1 MLGECC
7 SCVFVFTSRETGE
20 TVVTHLRLNWHSP
33 LVKFYRDH
41 STVVSQKE
49 ALSSSTSGKTGTAV
63 PVQLP
68 ELRVLLQQE
77 NFPHATSTLDKTG
90 GVIPSG
96 SLPLRDRTN
105 SPQQEHLQTAASIK
119 SHEVDKLEH
128 GVKKSPNPVA
138 SSCNVPFSEVWKTVS
153 YCPPTGKNTSKSSPS
168 GRGCYI
174 SKFSPTG
181 NIVALAINHREAMDT
196 RLLFFDPLVETGL
209 SNPAHQPKVGRKL
222 GR

>member
-1 MLGECC
+1 M
-7 SCVFVFTSRETGE
+7 
-20 TVVTHLRLNWHSP
+20 
-33 LVKFYRDH
+33 
-41 STVVSQKE
+41 VSQKD
-49 ALSSSTSGKTGTAV
+49 ALSSSTGEKTGTAV

-68 ELRVLLQQE
+68 DLRVLLQQE
-77 NFPHATSTLDKTG
+77 NSPHATSTFDKTG
-90 GVIPSG
+90 GVIPCG

-105 SPQQEHLQTAASIK
+105 GPQQECLQTAASVK

-128 GVKKSPNPVA
+128 GVKKFPSPVA
-138 SSCNVPFSEVWKTVS
+138 SSCNVPFSAVWKTVS
-153 YCPPTGKNTSKSSPS
+153 YCPLMGESTSKSSPS

-209 SNPAHQPKVGRKL
+209 SNSAYQPKVGKKL